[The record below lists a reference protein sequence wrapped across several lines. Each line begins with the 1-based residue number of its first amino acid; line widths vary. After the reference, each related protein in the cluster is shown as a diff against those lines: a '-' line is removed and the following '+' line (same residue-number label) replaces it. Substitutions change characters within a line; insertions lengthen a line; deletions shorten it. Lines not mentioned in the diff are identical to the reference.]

1 MKAIF
6 TALSLMSLV
15 SLNGFAAPGKLV
27 PGVYDIDPAHT
38 RVSFLIDHFVISQ
51 VEGRFN
57 DVKGTYSLS
66 EKLTDCKI
74 DVTIPTASLDTGVA
88 KRDEHL
94 KSADFLEVSKFPQMT
109 FKSKKCSGSLDNFK
123 VTGDLTIKGVKK
135 EVVLD
140 AKYLG
145 TVVDTWK
152 NTRSAVSAKGK
163 ISRKEFNILYDDAI
177 EAGPAVGDEVTINII
192 SEGIHQAKKK

>member
-1 MKAIF
+1 MKAFF

-15 SLNGFAAPGKLV
+15 SLNGHAAVGKLV
-27 PGVYDIDPAHT
+27 PGVYEIDPAHT

-57 DVKGTYSLS
+57 DVKGTFTLN
-66 EKLTDCKI
+66 EKVANCKI

-94 KSADFLEVSKFPQMT
+94 KSADFLEVSKYPQMT
-109 FKSKKCSGSLDNFK
+109 FKSKKCTGTLEDFK
-123 VTGDLTIKGVKK
+123 AIGDLTIKGVKK

-140 AKYLG
+140 GKYLG

-152 NTRSAVSAKGK
+152 NTRAAVSAEGK
-163 ISRKEFNILYDDAI
+163 ISRKDFNILYADAI
-177 EAGPAVGDEVTINII
+177 EAGPAVGDEVTIKII

>member
-1 MKAIF
+1 MKALF
-6 TALSLMSLV
+6 TALSLMTLV
-15 SLNGFAAPGKLV
+15 SFNGFAATGKLV
-27 PGVYDIDPAHT
+27 PGVYDIDPVHT

-57 DVKGTYSLS
+57 DVKGTFTLS
-66 EKLTDCKI
+66 EKVSDCKI

-94 KSADFLEVSKFPQMT
+94 KSADFLEISKYPQMT
-109 FKSKKCSGSLDNFK
+109 FKSKKCSGKLEDFK

-140 AKYLG
+140 GKYLG

-152 NTRSAVSAKGK
+152 NTRSAVRASGK
-163 ISRKEFNILYDDAI
+163 ISRKDFNILYADAI

-192 SEGIHQAKKK
+192 TEGIHQSKKK

>member
-1 MKAIF
+1 MKALF
-6 TALSLMSLV
+6 TALSLMSLL
-15 SLNGFAAPGKLV
+15 SINSFAAKGKLV
-27 PGVYDIDPAHT
+27 PGVYNIDPAHT

-57 DVKGTYSLS
+57 DVKGTFTLS
-66 EKLTDCKI
+66 EKVSDCKI

-94 KSADFLEVSKFPQMT
+94 KSADFLEVAKYPQMT

-123 VTGDLTIKGVKK
+123 VTGDLTIKDVTK

-140 AKYLG
+140 GKYLG

-152 NTRSAVSAKGK
+152 NTRSAVRAKGK
-163 ISRKEFNILYDDAI
+163 ISRKAFNILYAEAI

-192 SEGIHQAKKK
+192 SEGIHQTNK